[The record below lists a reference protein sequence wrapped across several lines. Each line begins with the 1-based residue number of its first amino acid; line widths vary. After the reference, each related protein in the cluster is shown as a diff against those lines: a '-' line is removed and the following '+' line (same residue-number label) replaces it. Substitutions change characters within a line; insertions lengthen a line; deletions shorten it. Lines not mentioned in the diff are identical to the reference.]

1 MHLGG
6 VAYCHGVELVLY
18 SVFCSV
24 VLRISFDI
32 RLGGHLQQIDSGCLL
47 K

>member
-18 SVFCSV
+18 SVFYSV
-24 VLRISFDI
+24 VLRVFFGI
-32 RLGGHLQQIDSGCLL
+32 RLGGHLQQIDSRCLL